1 MSDCKGCK
9 YWTQAIDDYANGK
22 HTDKEPNPFCSTCE
36 GDKYQPRGAKETK
49 AFLGAKI
56 DAQAAEINELKNELA
71 FQIRRNEVNES
82 ALSEKIK
89 ENARMREALEKL
101 MSECENGDYLWIEY
115 IKQLVEKALKG
126 EG

>member
-36 GDKYQPRGAKETK
+36 GDKYQQRGAKETK
-49 AFLGAKI
+49 ASMGAKI
-56 DAQAAEINELKNELA
+56 DAQAAEIEALKAKVAELEA
-71 FQIRRNEVNES
+71 D
-82 ALSEKIK
+82 
-89 ENARMREALEKL
+89 NARMREALQELYNLNLCPDYKTGA
-101 MSECENGDYLWIEY
+101 SRENLFAEIARE
-115 IKQLVEKALKG
+115 ALKG